1 MSNTEQDF
9 QNKSL
14 NCDVLEITD
23 EEKYAYTDEVVDY
36 ALFET
41 NNWLA
46 NTNNS
51 LLRDIELAGG
61 ALWVNQ
67 QGMFCFRHKEGE
79 PVVEVDQ
86 QSKME
91 RLISIYL
98 NRLYQVRFFKFTK
111 DTPPDVAYTDLRVVK
126 DEFSPWVKS
135 EFYYKNG
142 VWCRTSF
149 VPSRYL
155 SRDYDEAA
163 AGAATPVY
171 TLTLIDN
178 LVNCVEERR
187 NWVLNWLAGFYQ
199 TLKRSRVSL
208 VLRGDQGS
216 GKGLFFNE
224 VISKLFGEEYSVVVS
239 DENLES
245 DFKSWVDE
253 KLFYNL
259 NEIAVDMKSRRN
271 IKNFLKQLVTD
282 DYVNVQSKF
291 KDFKKVK
298 LYGNI
303 LITSNEAFPI
313 EVEVSDRRFTVFQTG
328 KSLKSLGIDTTDLV
342 LGLRN
347 ELPVF
352 AEYLRKYNVDWK
364 LYHTALDTPEK
375 QAIVDG
381 TTSSMRRYIHAVIS
395 RDLSFFEDLNNSD
408 SLDDLSAY
416 NSIEKAFIEKKIERG
431 TLYNVYERM
440 YESKKSAKKFAIEL
454 RNLEPSVFGKDKLRK
469 SGGKVYYEI

>member
-1 MSNTEQDF
+1 MSNDIDF
-9 QNKSL
+9 QNKTINES
-14 NCDVLEITD
+14 VLDISD
-23 EEKYAYTDEVVDY
+23 EERYAYTDEVIDY
-36 ALFET
+36 ANFET
-41 NNWLA
+41 NNWLSKE
-46 NTNNS
+46 NHS
-51 LLRDIELAGG
+51 LLADIDCRGG

-67 QGMFCFRHKEGE
+67 QGLFCFRHKEGE
-79 PVVEVDQ
+79 PVIEIDQ
-86 QSKME
+86 QAKME
-91 RLISIYL
+91 RLVSIFL
-98 NRLYQVRFFKFTK
+98 ERTFPVKFFRFTK

-126 DEFSPWVKS
+126 EEFTPFSKS
-135 EFYYKNG
+135 EFYHKNG

-155 SRDYDEAA
+155 SRDYDEVAA
-163 AGAATPVY
+163 NKEEPTY
-171 TLTLIDN
+171 ILTLIDN
-178 LVNCVEERR
+178 LVNGDGDRL

-328 KSLKSLGIDTTDLV
+328 KSLKSIGIDTTEFV
-342 LGLRN
+342 LAIRN
-347 ELPVF
+347 ELPNF
-352 AEYLRKYNVDWK
+352 AEFLRNYKVDFK

-395 RDLSFFEDLNNSD
+395 KDLAFFEDLNNED
-408 SLDDLSAY
+408 SIDDLTAY
-416 NSIEKAFIEKKIERG
+416 HSIEKAFIERKIERG
-431 TLYNVYERM
+431 TLYKVYERL
-440 YESKKSAKKFAIEL
+440 YETKKSAKKFAIEL
-454 RNLEPSVFGKDKLRK
+454 RNLEPSVFGKDKMKR
-469 SGGKVYYEI
+469 SVNKVYYEI

>member
-1 MSNTEQDF
+1 MSNIDKDF
-9 QNKSL
+9 QNKTFNES
-14 NCDVLEITD
+14 VLEITD
-23 EEKYAYTDEVVDY
+23 EDKYKITDEPVDY
-36 ALFET
+36 ADFKN
-41 NNWLA
+41 NNWLS
-46 NTNNS
+46 NS
-51 LLRDIELAGG
+51 DNLLLSEIELAGG

-67 QGMFCFRHKEGE
+67 QGLFCFRHKEGE
-79 PVVEVDQ
+79 PVIEIDQ

-98 NRLYQVRFFKFTK
+98 NKLYPVKFFRYAK
-111 DTPPDVAYTDLRVVK
+111 DTPPDVKYTDLRVVK
-126 DEFSPWVKS
+126 EEFTPWVCS
-135 EFYYKNG
+135 EFYFKNG

-149 VPSRYL
+149 VPSKYL
-155 SRDYDEAA
+155 SKKYIIKENEE
-163 AGAATPVY
+163 TPVY

-178 LVNCVEERR
+178 LVNSDSDRM
-187 NWVLNWLAGFYQ
+187 NWVLNWLAGFFQ

-298 LYGNI
+298 IYGNI

-313 EVEVSDRRFTVFQTG
+313 EVEVSDRRFTIFQTG
-328 KSLKSLGIDTTDLV
+328 KSLKSLGVDTNELV

-347 ELPVF
+347 ELPAF

-381 TTSSMRRYIHAVIS
+381 TTSSMRRYIHAVINK
-395 RDLSFFEDLNNSD
+395 DLSFFEDLNNSD

-416 NSIEKAFIEKKIERG
+416 SSIEKAFIERKIERG
-431 TLYNVYERM
+431 TLYKVFERL

-454 RNLEPSVFGKDKLRK
+454 RNLEPSVFGKDKMKR
-469 SGGKVYYEI
+469 SVNKVYYEI